1 MNTGKIIA
9 FGLLGLAAAPALAQD
24 FLDRLDQA
32 LTITVGSD
40 NVRARVS
47 GLMDFEAYYFTPS
60 APGLIFAGGHTLFN
74 PRLTLFLDTQIGSH
88 VYLFVQS
95 RIDRG
100 FDPSDARV
108 EVRPDEY
115 ALRVTPWEDGRF
127 NFQAGRFATIVGNWS
142 SRHWSWENPFITAP
156 LPYEN
161 STALYD
167 GEAPLTP
174 KEFLAGVV
182 EAKYE
187 YVPAI
192 WGPSYATGASVSGR
206 LGKLDY
212 AAEVK
217 NASLSSRPETWD
229 ATESGFDHPTG
240 STRIGFRPNQMWN
253 LGVSMS
259 EGTFLRPEARATLPV
274 GRGIGD
280 YHQYLL
286 GQDLG
291 FAWHH
296 WQLWGEVY
304 EIRFEVPRVGSADTM
319 AYYLEAKYKFTPQ
332 LFGAVRWNQ
341 ELFGSVPNGAGG
353 TTAWGSDVWRTD
365 FAVVYRFTAHA
376 QIKLQYSLQ
385 EEYGQESKLGHLV
398 AGQFSVRF

>member
-1 MNTGKIIA
+1 MKAFRIIGL
-9 FGLLGLAAAPALAQD
+9 GLLGFVLPQLAAQE
-24 FLDRLDQA
+24 FMDRLDEA
-32 LTITVGSD
+32 LTITLGND
-40 NVRARVS
+40 NIRARLS
-47 GLMDFEAYYFTPS
+47 GLLDLEQYYFTPE
-60 APGLIFAGGHTLFN
+60 APGLIYSGGHSLFN
-74 PRLTLFLDTQIGSH
+74 PRLTLFLDAQIGPH
-88 VYLFVQS
+88 IYLFAQS
-95 RIDRG
+95 RLDRG
-100 FDPSDARV
+100 FDPSDANL

-115 ALRVTPWEDGRF
+115 ALRVSPWDDGRF
-127 NFQAGRFATIVGNWS
+127 SGQAGRFASVVGNWNT
-142 SRHWSWENPFITAP
+142 RHWSWENPFVTAP

-161 STALYD
+161 PTAIYD
-167 GEAPLTP
+167 SEAPESIRDFTQ
-174 KEFLAGVV
+174 GVI
-182 EAKYE
+182 ESKYE
-187 YVPAI
+187 YIPAI

-206 LGKLDY
+206 LGKFDY

-217 NASLSSRPETWD
+217 NSSLSSRPETWD
-229 ATESGFDHPTG
+229 ATADGIDHPTV
-240 STRIGFRPNQMWN
+240 STRMGFRPNAMWN
-253 LGVSMS
+253 LGVSAS
-259 EGTFLRPEARATLPV
+259 EGVYLRPEARATLPV

-280 YHQYLL
+280 YHQYVL

-296 WQLWGEVY
+296 WQLWAEVY

-341 ELFGSVPNGAGG
+341 ELFGSVPDGAGG
-353 TTAWGSDVWRTD
+353 RTAWGSDVWRTD

-385 EEYGQESKLGHLV
+385 EEYGQESKLGHLM